1 MVRRFASNSRNRL
14 STSRCKAH
22 SDTEVTFAGETLL
35 ITGFPGFHARKLA
48 LHLLAAEPSATLV
61 LLCRASDRERSAE
74 CLGRLEPS
82 ERARVRELIAD
93 PAALDFGLSGAEYLA
108 LAHSVQRVYHFA
120 SVLEAKR
127 RTEAASHNIAS
138 AREILEFAQAAPQL
152 RGLVLLSSVTV
163 CGTRTGV
170 ILEEELSA
178 GQTFRRRLDESLATV
193 EAMFA
198 RCGQVPQIVLRPSQI
213 VGDSQS
219 GEIDNPGFPYPWLAF
234 VERGPS
240 ELVVPVPHRPE
251 APVQIVPIDFVV
263 RAAHFLGA
271 RPDAYGKRYHLVD
284 PQPPTLKE
292 FLQLAA
298 EACGKH
304 LAESFNPGAFTR
316 GLAAKPGLRML
327 TQGARGLIDL
337 FVGSPSFD
345 ARNADHVLGEGGIR
359 CPPVASY
366 LNSLLERARAGA
378 AAHEV
383 EPLEAATATAEADE

>member
-1 MVRRFASNSRNRL
+1 M
-14 STSRCKAH
+14 K
-22 SDTEVTFAGETLL
+22 FAGETLL
-35 ITGFPGFHARKLA
+35 VTGFPGFHARKLA
-48 LHLLAAEPSATLV
+48 QHLLAVEPELTLV

-74 CLGRLEPS
+74 HLARLEPS
-82 ERARVRELIAD
+82 QRARVRELIGD

-108 LAHSVQRVYHFA
+108 LAASVQRIYHFA

-127 RTEAASHNIAS
+127 RTEAAAHNIAC
-138 AREILEFAQAAPQL
+138 AREVLEFSRAAREL
-152 RGLVLLSSVTV
+152 RGLIVLSSVTV
-163 CGTRTGV
+163 CGTRTGL
-170 ILEEELSA
+170 ILEDELQK

-193 EAMFA
+193 EAMCA
-198 RCGQVPQIVLRPSQI
+198 RQGQLPQLVLRPAQI

-219 GEIDNPGFPYPWLAF
+219 GEIDSPGFPYPWLAF
-234 VERGPS
+234 VDRGPND
-240 ELVVPVPHRPE
+240 LVVPVPHRPE

-263 RAAHFLGA
+263 RAAHFLGT
-271 RPDAYGKRYHLVD
+271 RPEAYGKRYHLVD
-284 PQPPTLKE
+284 ADPPTLKE

-304 LAESFNPGAFTR
+304 LAENFNPSAFTR

-327 TQGARGLIDL
+327 TQGARGLMDL

-345 ARNADHVLGEGGIR
+345 ARNAEHALRQGGIE

-366 LNSLLERARAGA
+366 LHTLLERARAGA

-383 EPLEAATATAEADE
+383 EPLEAAAVTAEADE

>member
-1 MVRRFASNSRNRL
+1 MSFAS
-14 STSRCKAH
+14 
-22 SDTEVTFAGETLL
+22 ETLL

-48 LHLLAAEPSATLV
+48 IHLLAAEPGVEIV
-61 LLCRASDRERSAE
+61 LLRRASDAERSAE
-74 CLGRLEPS
+74 CLARLGPA
-82 ERARVRELIAD
+82 ERNRIHELTGD
-93 PAALDFGLSGAEYLA
+93 PAALDFGLSGAEYLE
-108 LAHSVQRVYHFA
+108 LAASVQRVYHFA

-127 RTEAASHNIAS
+127 RTEAAGYNVAC
-138 AREILEFAQAAPQL
+138 AREVLEFARAARQL

-163 CGTRTGV
+163 CGTRTGL
-170 ILEEELSA
+170 IAEDELSC

-193 EAMFA
+193 ESMFA
-198 RCGQVPQIVLRPSQI
+198 RHAKLPQIVLRPAQI
-213 VGDSQS
+213 VGDSQT

-234 VERGPS
+234 VDRGPS

-263 RAAHFLGA
+263 RAAHFLGT
-271 RPDAYGKRYHLVD
+271 RPEAYGKRYHLVD
-284 PQPPTLKE
+284 PAPPTLKE

-298 EACGKH
+298 QACGKH
-304 LAESFNPGAFTR
+304 LAENFNPGAFTR

-345 ARNADHVLGEGGIR
+345 AKNAHHALREGGIV

-366 LNSLLERARAGA
+366 LNSLLERARTGA

-383 EPLEAATATAEADE
+383 EPLEAATTTADADE

>member
-1 MVRRFASNSRNRL
+1 VS
-14 STSRCKAH
+14 
-22 SDTEVTFAGETLL
+22 FAGETILV
-35 ITGFPGFHARKLA
+35 TGFPGFHARKLV
-48 LHLLAAEPSATLV
+48 LHLLEVEPEVELV
-61 LLCRASDRERSAE
+61 LLLRESDSERSAE
-74 CLGRLEPS
+74 YLSALTSPS
-82 ERARVRELIAD
+82 RARVHELPSD
-93 PAALDFGLSGAEYLA
+93 PAALDFGLSGAEYLK
-108 LAHSVQRVYHFA
+108 LAARVQRVYHFA

-127 RTEAASHNIAS
+127 RTEAAAHNVAC
-138 AREILEFAQAAPQL
+138 AREVLEFSQVAREL
-152 RGLVLLSSVTV
+152 RGVVLLSSVTV

-170 ILEEELSA
+170 VREDELRS

-193 EAMFA
+193 EAMFE
-198 RCGQVPQIVLRPSQI
+198 RRGNLPQIVLRPAKI

-219 GEIDNPGFPYPWLAF
+219 GEIDSPGFPYPWLAF
-234 VERGPS
+234 VARGPV

-263 RAAHFLGA
+263 RAAHFLGT
-271 RPDAYGKRYHLVD
+271 RPEAYGKRYHLVD
-284 PQPPTLKE
+284 PEPPTLKE

-304 LAESFNPGAFTR
+304 LAGSFNPSAFTR

-327 TQGARGLIDL
+327 TQGARGLMDL

-345 ARNADHVLGEGGIR
+345 AQNADYALREGGIT

-383 EPLEAATATAEADE
+383 EPLETAAVAAEADE

>member
-1 MVRRFASNSRNRL
+1 M
-14 STSRCKAH
+14 TI
-22 SDTEVTFAGETLL
+22 AGETVLV
-35 ITGFPGFHARKLA
+35 TGFPGFHARKLA
-48 LHLLAAEPSATLV
+48 LHLLAASPEVVLV

-74 CLGRLEPS
+74 YLARLEPS
-82 ERARVRELIAD
+82 QRMRVRELTGD
-93 PAALDFGLSGAEYLA
+93 PAALDFGMSGAEYLE
-108 LAHSVQRVYHFA
+108 LAGTIQRVYHFA

-127 RTEAASHNIAS
+127 RTEAVAHNIAC
-138 AREILEFAQAAPQL
+138 AREVLEFAQAAKNL
-152 RGLVLLSSVTV
+152 RGLILLSSVTV
-163 CGTRTGV
+163 CGTRTGP
-170 ILEEELSA
+170 ILEDELSC

-198 RCGQVPQIVLRPSQI
+198 RRGQLPQIVLRPSQI

-234 VERGPS
+234 VERGPN

-263 RAAHFLGA
+263 RAAHFLGS
-271 RPDAYGKRYHLVD
+271 RPEAYGKRYHLVD
-284 PQPPTLKE
+284 PEPPTLKE

-298 EACGKH
+298 NACGKH

-316 GLAAKPGLRML
+316 GLAAKPGLRLL
-327 TQGARGLIDL
+327 TQGARGLFDL

-345 ARNADHVLGEGGIR
+345 ARNAQHALAGGAIT

-366 LNSLLERARAGA
+366 LNSLLDRARAGA

-383 EPLEAATATAEADE
+383 EPLEAAATVEADE